1 MKIKNIAM
9 LFYFAMAI
17 LLILLIGQA
26 KFQVDL
32 ISSASEADLRG
43 RQAEEVNRLLTVAL
57 TIESG
62 ARGYL
67 LTRNSEFLAPFH
79 QAVVDLDDQ
88 IARVGKIFNARGTEA
103 DRLEN
108 LFQALKRRLKISQ
121 EIVSTPLQGEDLTAK
136 LNAGKLTMDEI
147 RLLVKAV
154 TDHKDVE
161 RQKAIDKNKLVSK
174 IMILVAAFTSVV
186 IFGFMFFATRE
197 VNREIVKRSKS
208 EHELKINLSY
218 LRTLTASI
226 PSGILALD
234 KTGKVTF
241 SNLRASELL
250 SFNPDRVQNELFI
263 QLADIRGKER
273 HELERALE
281 NGEAIDVETSLGHSA
296 GRFPTH
302 LKVVPLHQRSE
313 LVGAVVTFQDLSRE
327 KVLQAELVAEKDNAI
342 NASNAKTAFL
352 SQMSH
357 EFRTPLNAII
367 GMGEML
373 LQTSQSPEQLQ
384 YTKVMSGAAQNLL
397 RLINDVLDLSKIEA
411 GKLELDEAPFSIG
424 SVVEECV
431 KIMSYKASEKGIRT
445 RLINKLTQDSYFGDS
460 MRLHQVCM
468 NLMGNALKFTDKGQ
482 ITLEVSQ
489 DRGMIRIDVID
500 TGKGIAS
507 DKLETIFEKYAQED
521 RGISRNYGGTGL
533 GLSISRDIAQLMGG
547 DLRVTSQIGVGSTFS
562 LLIRLK
568 PHHSPIENLAAKDVH
583 LKPMRL
589 LLVDDNADNRLV
601 VLSYLKGQPVQVVQ
615 ATDGTEAVKKVL
627 AEKFDLVF
635 MDMHMPVMDGY
646 EATAEIRRLGNS
658 TPIVALTAYA
668 MKEEI
673 ERILSVGC
681 MDRLSKPITR
691 ARLLNYIAQFQQ
703 TMPTAETNEGPK
715 EETMDDD
722 IKALIPEYLAR
733 RRSDVTKL
741 QDHLKNKDLAGL
753 RSIAHNLR
761 GTALSYGQPQL
772 DAWAKA
778 LGEAAHSENWSEIE
792 KLIEQYPSLLPKEA

>member
-1 MKIKNIAM
+1 MKIKNVAVLFYIAM
-9 LFYFAMAI
+9 AV
-17 LLILLIGQA
+17 LIVLLIGLGKVQ
-26 KFQVDL
+26 KDL
-32 ISSASEADLRG
+32 IDSASEADLRE
-43 RQAEEVNRLLTVAL
+43 RQSEVLNNLFAVAL
-57 TIESG
+57 NIETG
-62 ARGYL
+62 VRGYL
-67 LTRNSEFLAPFH
+67 LTRDGDFLTPYHQSVAELDTLIQRAQSVFNPSGPHAEQLTELYGLLRRRVSISEEL
-79 QAVVDLDDQ
+79 
-88 IARVGKIFNARGTEA
+88 IR
-103 DRLEN
+103 
-108 LFQALKRRLKISQ
+108 S
-121 EIVSTPLQGEDLTAK
+121 PLHGEDFSEK
-136 LNAGKLTMDEI
+136 LNAGKVTMDGI
-147 RLLVKAV
+147 RRIVQ
-154 TDHKDVE
+154 TITREKDGQ
-161 RQKAIDKNKLVSK
+161 RQVALDANKRISN
-174 IMILVAAFTSVV
+174 IMIWVTVVISVA
-186 IFGFMFFATRE
+186 IFGFMYVAARE
-197 VNREIVKRSKS
+197 VSHEITKRSKS

-234 KTGKVTF
+234 KAGKVTF

-250 SFNPDRVQNELFI
+250 SFNPDRVQNQFFI
-263 QLADIRGKER
+263 QLADLRGQHR
-273 HELERALE
+273 HELERALQS
-281 NGEAIDVETSLGHSA
+281 GEAIDVETSLGH
-296 GRFPTH
+296 GTTRFPT
-302 LKVVPLHQRSE
+302 LLRVVPLHQRSE
-313 LVGAVVTFQDLSRE
+313 LVGAVVTFQDLSRA
-327 KVLQAELVAEKDNAI
+327 KALQAELVAEKDNAI

-384 YTKVMSGAAQNLL
+384 YTKVLSGAAQNLL

-411 GKLELDEAPFSIG
+411 GKLELDEAPFSLG

-431 KIMSYKASEKGIRT
+431 KILSYKASEKGIRT
-445 RLINKLTQDSYFGDS
+445 QLINKLTQDSYFGDS

-468 NLMGNALKFTDKGQ
+468 NLLGNALKFTDRGQ

-489 DRGMIRIDVID
+489 DRGMLRIDVID

-533 GLSISRDIAQLMGG
+533 GLAISRDIAQLMGG
-547 DLRVTSQIGVGSTFS
+547 DLRVTSQVGVGSTFS

-583 LKPMRL
+583 LRPMRL

-601 VLSYLKGQPVQVVQ
+601 VLSYLKGQPVDVVE
-615 ATDGTEAVKKVL
+615 ATDGTEAVRKVTK
-627 AEKFDLVF
+627 EKFDLVF
-635 MDMHMPVMDGY
+635 MDMHMPIMDGY

-691 ARLLNYIAQFQQ
+691 ARLLNYLAQFQQ
-703 TMPTAETNEGPK
+703 TLPAGELVEEGI
-715 EETMDDD
+715 DDD
-722 IKALIPEYLAR
+722 IRALIPEYLAR
-733 RRSDVTKL
+733 RKGDVTKL

-772 DAWAKA
+772 DQWARG
-778 LGEAAHSENWSEIE
+778 LGDAAHTENWDEIQ